1 MKIHVVSF
9 QVPWPADYG
18 GAIDVYYKLKAMR
31 EEGFDVWL
39 HTYFYGDRKPQP
51 QLEKVCNRV
60 SYYKRD
66 IGWKKQFSTLPYI
79 VNTRDST
86 QLLLDLCKDDA
97 PILFEGLHTCF
108 FIDHPR
114 LSKRRKFVRMHNIEH
129 EYYLALAQQDKW
141 NWRALYYLIESLR
154 LRLFEKRLKH
164 AEAIFAITK
173 ADMQNL
179 EKRFDNK
186 LLKYMPVFF
195 DAEFPTQSSKTEPF
209 VLYHGNL
216 NVEENQRVVKYILQK
231 IAPQCPST
239 LFIIAGRNPQVAQTP
254 NNVKI
259 IANPTDEHLNKLIQT
274 AQIHLMLT
282 FQSTGIK
289 LKLLNTLIRGNGHI
303 IANHPMLHG
312 HSLGCFCIP
321 ADSPQQIVDS
331 IKQLMKQPFNPN
343 EIEKR
348 QRILIKMKK
357 AGVSRLSL
365 FK

>member
-114 LSKRRKFVRMHNIEH
+114 LSKRRKLDR
-129 EYYLALAQQDKW
+129 K
-141 NWRALYYLIESLR
+141 S
-154 LRLFEKRLKH
+154 
-164 AEAIFAITK
+164 
-173 ADMQNL
+173 
-179 EKRFDNK
+179 
-186 LLKYMPVFF
+186 
-195 DAEFPTQSSKTEPF
+195 
-209 VLYHGNL
+209 
-216 NVEENQRVVKYILQK
+216 VV
-231 IAPQCPST
+231 
-239 LFIIAGRNPQVAQTP
+239 
-254 NNVKI
+254 
-259 IANPTDEHLNKLIQT
+259 
-274 AQIHLMLT
+274 
-282 FQSTGIK
+282 
-289 LKLLNTLIRGNGHI
+289 
-303 IANHPMLHG
+303 
-312 HSLGCFCIP
+312 
-321 ADSPQQIVDS
+321 
-331 IKQLMKQPFNPN
+331 
-343 EIEKR
+343 
-348 QRILIKMKK
+348 
-357 AGVSRLSL
+357 
-365 FK
+365 